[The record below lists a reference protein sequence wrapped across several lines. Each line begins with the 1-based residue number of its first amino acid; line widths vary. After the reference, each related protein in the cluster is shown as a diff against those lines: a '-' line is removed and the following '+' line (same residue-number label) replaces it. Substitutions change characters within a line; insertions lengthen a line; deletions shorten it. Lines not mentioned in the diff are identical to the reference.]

1 MATETG
7 TEDETSV
14 TFVLDK
20 EDHTLGNS
28 LRYMVMKK
36 WVKIMEHFVFVFKL
50 FSDRFIYQVAK

>member
-1 MATETG
+1 MIVLFCVFQMATETG

-36 WVKIMEHFVFVFKL
+36 
-50 FSDRFIYQVAK
+50 